1 MVVLFPMKA
10 SASWLHDEFANRKF
24 ATLCCFTCMGA
35 CLLPQRAWTTHAYGG
50 RTRRAVVSKMGLVR
64 RCMWS
69 SSPRCFAKTG
79 PVQRTNRDLLSRTTW
94 QHTTNP
100 VSQSHGQRG
109 TFKPHF
115 IASWTQPEGHAAAM
129 RGSPATRV
137 TESCCDV
144 RGQLCPSLSWAAF
157 RRFAR
162 RRELELQFI
171 ARRGGMQSVHRG
183 LNEVATRSMRATPKV
198 NAT

>member
-144 RGQLCPSLSWAAF
+144 RGQLNCVQASHG
-157 RRFAR
+157 RRFDALLDVGSSSFNSSPVVAACRAYIAALMKSR
-162 RRELELQFI
+162 RVRCEQL
-171 ARRGGMQSVHRG
+171 R
-183 LNEVATRSMRATPKV
+183 K
-198 NAT
+198 